1 MYTYRSM
8 TRHIAGHRAATRSV
22 LAAAAAAGAGGAGC
36 VRSLICAGSCVGTP
50 SLAPRHLHHLLQLL
64 EVPLH
69 HNNLEICRLLYGGG
83 VGGVWDARHENVHAT
98 RDAWTLVLRVG
109 RGGRGVCGE

>member
-1 MYTYRSM
+1 M
-8 TRHIAGHRAATRSV
+8 TTHIAGHRAATRSL
-22 LAAAAAAGAGGAGC
+22 LAVAAAAGAGGAGC

-64 EVPLH
+64 EVALH
-69 HNNLEICRLLYGGG
+69 HNNLEIRRLLDGGG
-83 VGGVWDARHENVHAT
+83 VGRIWDAGHENVHAA
-98 RDAWTLVLRVG
+98 RDAWALVLRVG